1 MITKPKEMKIIFF
14 TIDCFKGREHLMPWR
29 TILEVAKVMVEH
41 GYEASILNACNNRED
56 IIDFDWAGSDSS
68 QPVHVCS
75 VIKNN
80 EAIFVKCKN
89 LKPEVLFIPF
99 TFRDGLAPAKW
110 IAKINCKKIGYM
122 AGGVY
127 DLKSGMLLKKIGGL
141 AAAKPY
147 LMEAITPK
155 CIFAHTL
162 KNIGVSHVIGL
173 TDVSAKAVK
182 NGGFNNVTTIYPG
195 KDSFDEIVP
204 DYSVLDK
211 YELNGRKWLLFSG
224 APAPTRGAEVLLE
237 AVDGVK
243 NDDVQLVM
251 LMRTDVGSQYERF
264 EKTLS
269 GLKHPERVKIITD
282 RLTREQLRAFF
293 GSAWY
298 AILPFIVIPS
308 EVPLTYF
315 ELLSCGTPVVS
326 FINGGTTAF
335 LRYGLLI
342 ADKSIEGLSIAIE
355 RAWSDV
361 ALRKSRSNKGKIIM
375 NMHPTWNQVG
385 MEWINLLKQND

>member
-1 MITKPKEMKIIFF
+1 MKIIFF

-29 TILEVAKVMVEH
+29 TILEVAKVMVEY
-41 GYEASILNACNNRED
+41 GYEASILNACSNSED
-56 IIDFDWAGSDSS
+56 VIDYDWAGSDSS
-68 QPVHVCS
+68 KPVHVCS

-80 EAIFVKCKN
+80 EAIFVQCTE
-89 LKPEVLFIPF
+89 LKPEILFIPF
-99 TFRDGLAPAKW
+99 TFRDGLTPAKW
-110 IAKINCKKIGYM
+110 IAQINCKKIGYM
-122 AGGVY
+122 TGGVY
-127 DLKSGMLLKKIGGL
+127 DLKSGMLLKKNGGL

-147 LMEAITPK
+147 LMETITSK

-182 NGGFNNVTTIYPG
+182 RGGFKNVTTIYPG

-204 DYSVLDK
+204 DNSVLDK
-211 YELNGRKWLLFSG
+211 YDLKGRKWLLFSG

-237 AVDGVK
+237 ALDSVKDDGVR
-243 NDDVQLVM
+243 LVM
-251 LMRTDVGSQYERF
+251 LMRTDVGSQYKRF

-269 GLKHPERVKIITD
+269 GLKHPERVKIIKD

-315 ELLSCGTPVVS
+315 ELLSCGTPVITFV
-326 FINGGTTAF
+326 NGGTTEY
-335 LRYGLLI
+335 LKYGLLT
-342 ADKSIEGLSIAIE
+342 ADKSIKGLAITIE
-355 RAWSDV
+355 KAWSDV
-361 ALRKSRSNKGKIIM
+361 ALRNSRSDKGKIIM
-375 NMHPTWNQVG
+375 NAHPTWSQVG